1 MNENN
6 LDASLIEKSKV
17 DKYLVGLVAVLSLF
31 LITLI
36 VMAIQNESFYGS
48 SFFLV
53 ILIFLW
59 MILFPV
65 LMGVTKDS
73 SNRMILKKLN
83 VSGEAEGLNFDN
95 VMMLLERTGY
105 LVSFLVLAIFLRN
118 EYFSKDN
125 YVVVALAVAFTLFLL
140 ISLAGVFATFVFRVF
155 GSGISKFGFI
165 NATGVTFAFIFQMF
179 LFSVGLDLAAKI

>member
-1 MNENN
+1 MNEND
-6 LDASLIEKSKV
+6 LGASLIEKSKV

-83 VSGEAEGLNFDN
+83 ISGEAEGLNFDN

-125 YVVVALAVAFTLFLL
+125 YVVVAFAVAFTLFLL

-155 GSGISKFGFI
+155 GSEISKFGFI